1 MATKAKSVSNSTRAR
16 KTQSRALVRRGLG
29 TGGGRALGTPNKVS
43 AQAKDNIL
51 DVFLRI
57 GGVPEMAKWA
67 RKNRGDFYTKIY
79 ARLIPKDVALGASAG
94 LEDLLQQLAE
104 KRSGHDADVA
114 DGEFTEI
121 VPESSGD
128 AS

>member
-1 MATKAKSVSNSTRAR
+1 MATKAKSVSKSTRAR
-16 KTQSRALVRRGLG
+16 KSSRALTVRRGLG
-29 TGGGRALGTPNKVS
+29 TGGGRGLGTPNKVS

-79 ARLIPKDVALGASAG
+79 ARLIPKDVALGASEG
-94 LEDLLQQLAE
+94 LEDLLVKLAE
-104 KRSGHDADVA
+104 QRGGSAPEPVA
-114 DGEFTEI
+114 GEFTEI
-121 VPESSGD
+121 VGESADG
-128 AS
+128 